1 MKRFIKCI
9 CILITLS
16 MLLVIP
22 AMAAELPDARSS
34 SFFMS
39 SSVYLYKTSSKTF
52 EAWFDVTAVRT
63 MDKIGASEI
72 KIQRSTDNENWS
84 TVKTYS
90 MDDYSSMIRENTAG
104 HESYV
109 TYTGSSGYYYR
120 AYIKL
125 YAKDENG
132 SANMNRYT
140 SSIYIS

>member
-1 MKRFIKCI
+1 MKRHIKCI
-9 CILITLS
+9 CLLLALVMVLS
-16 MLLVIP
+16 IP
-22 AMAAELPDARSS
+22 AMAAELYDTRAS

-63 MDKIGASEI
+63 LDELGASEI
-72 KIQRSTDNENWS
+72 KIQRSTDNENWT
-84 TVKTYS
+84 TVKTCTMDNYS
-90 MDDYSSMIRENTAG
+90 NLVCEDTAS

-120 AYIKL
+120 AYIEL
-125 YAKDENG
+125 YAKDEVG
-132 SANMNRYT
+132 TGYWDRYT